1 MINQLRNIWD
11 WIVEDWREHPLR
23 FTLEALCWL
32 DSLACTIIV
41 NTTVP
46 NLPFTLLYPLWIS
59 GTLAYAWCAW
69 SRGSFGMLITFLM
82 IASMDT
88 VGWMKVLF
96 ANLG

>member
-1 MINQLRNIWD
+1 MIEPIENTWA
-11 WIVEDWREHPLR
+11 WIREDWKQNPLR
-23 FTLEALCWL
+23 FCVEVLCWL
-32 DSLACTIIV
+32 DSLVCAIIV

-69 SRGSFGMLITFLM
+69 SRGSFGMLATFLM

-88 VGWMKVLF
+88 VGWMKVLWPR
-96 ANLG
+96 